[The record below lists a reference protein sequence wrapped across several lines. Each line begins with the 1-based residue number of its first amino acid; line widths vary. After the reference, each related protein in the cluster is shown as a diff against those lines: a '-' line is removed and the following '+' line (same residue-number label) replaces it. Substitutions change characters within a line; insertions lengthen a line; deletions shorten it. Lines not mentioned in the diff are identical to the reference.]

1 MLTVAISANY
11 KSTLA
16 ATTNLRPDARLRA
29 NVFACEHA
37 AANVCMYANAA
48 AQRTGVACL
57 S

>member
-16 ATTNLRPDARLRA
+16 VTTNLRPDARLRA

-37 AANVCMYANAA
+37 VANVCMYANAA